1 MEIKSKYIN
10 ELLQNIKQLETR
22 VTMVKQDAA
31 LSFSFFKDAF
41 QTTQEVMRLLHE
53 LEMQQIEDMKS
64 QMEKLVAF
72 LSENENQKKQS
83 ESKPLQY
90 EPDTDTSLKEEPPV
104 VVLKKDTEPQT
115 SAHDLPVED
124 KEAKRNVF
132 AENIVL
138 PTYINPRENKNETEQ
153 SEQTKTEKK
162 AKPQSELMIERSAN
176 HLSVNDA
183 LHVSPFKI
191 EVKRNLSLNDRFFY
205 QRELFN
211 NDREAMN
218 SMMEKINSFATFEA
232 VENYL
237 KSNTSWDFEDKT
249 VKGFLELL
257 NKSQV

>member
-41 QTTQEVMRLLHE
+41 QTTQEMMRLLHE

-72 LSENENQKKQS
+72 LSESDNQKRQS
-83 ESKPLQY
+83 ESNSLQH
-90 EPDTDTSLKEEPPV
+90 ETDTDAFPKEEPPV
-104 VVLKKDTEPQT
+104 TVLKKETEELPT
-115 SAHDLPVED
+115 SAHDLQMRD
-124 KEAKRNVF
+124 QEARRNVF

-138 PTYINPRENKNETEQ
+138 PTYINPRENKSVEERNETE
-153 SEQTKTEKK
+153 KTE
-162 AKPQSELMIERSAN
+162 AKPKIEPAADRSAN
-176 HLSVNDA
+176 HLSVNDV
-183 LHVSPFKI
+183 LYVSPSKI
-191 EVKRNLSLNDRFFY
+191 EVKRSLSLNDRFFY

-211 NDREAMN
+211 NNREAMN
-218 SMMEKINSFATFEA
+218 TMMEKINSFETFEE

-237 KSNTSWDFEDKT
+237 KNNTPWDFEDKT